1 MGEVPYLV
9 KDYKAYHD
17 KGFEIYGV
25 SFDADRDNWL
35 AAVNNKKMNWIQVSD
50 LNQFD
55 NQAARD
61 YAVQS
66 IPSNFLIDC
75 ATGTIVA
82 SNLRGEALGE
92 KLSELLD

>member
-9 KDYKAYHD
+9 ETYGKYHD

-25 SFDADRDNWL
+25 SFDSSRDNWL
-35 AAVNNKKMNWIQVSD
+35 AAVANKKMNWIQVSD
-50 LNQFD
+50 LNRFH
-55 NQAARD
+55 NAAARD
-61 YAVQS
+61 YAVQG

-82 SNLRGEALGE
+82 ANLRGVAR
-92 KLSELLD
+92 